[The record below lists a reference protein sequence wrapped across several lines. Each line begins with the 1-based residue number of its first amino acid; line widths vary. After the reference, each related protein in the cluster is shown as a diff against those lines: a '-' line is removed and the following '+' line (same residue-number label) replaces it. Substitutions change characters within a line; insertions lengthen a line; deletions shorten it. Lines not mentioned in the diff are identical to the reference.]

1 MTHTIMKRLDEYYI
15 HLDEQNQLCPLADYL
30 SDEGVSVSEVRYIPS
45 AHQGVIVVRDI
56 EEKVLE
62 DIINKY
68 KNEKN

>member
-1 MTHTIMKRLDEYYI
+1 MKRLDEFYI
-15 HLDEQNQLCPLADYL
+15 HLDEQNQLCSLADYL
-30 SDEGVSVSEVRYIPS
+30 SEKGVSVSEVRYIPS

-68 KNEKN
+68 NNEKN